1 MFFVFFKF
9 VFFRKYPTKKSF
21 RGESVRGQER
31 DEQRAERS
39 AAMDATLKEKVRA
52 GEVDIYGK
60 KRNPFVIVG
69 AFATAGVLFAGIAA
83 FRRGNQAMSQNMMKA
98 RVMCQGLTVG
108 LMVAT
113 SGLIGSDTQVLG
125 NTLDAIWGKT
135 ETNPDNKLGDKK

>member
-1 MFFVFFKF
+1 M
-9 VFFRKYPTKKSF
+9 
-21 RGESVRGQER
+21 
-31 DEQRAERS
+31 ARS
-39 AAMDATLKEKVRA
+39 GTSSARSGAAAMDATLKEKVRA

-135 ETNPDNKLGDKK
+135 ETNPDNQLGDKK

>member
-1 MFFVFFKF
+1 MSKTASPGRAFV
-9 VFFRKYPTKKSF
+9 
-21 RGESVRGQER
+21 VRSGTSS
-31 DEQRAERS
+31 ARS
-39 AAMDATLKEKVRA
+39 GAAAMDATLKEKVRA

-135 ETNPDNKLGDKK
+135 ETNPDNQLGDKK

>member
-1 MFFVFFKF
+1 
-9 VFFRKYPTKKSF
+9 
-21 RGESVRGQER
+21 
-31 DEQRAERS
+31 
-39 AAMDATLKEKVRA
+39 MDATLKEKVRA

-125 NTLDAIWGKT
+125 NTLDAIWGVKT

>member
-1 MFFVFFKF
+1 MSKTASPGRAFV
-9 VFFRKYPTKKSF
+9 
-21 RGESVRGQER
+21 VRSGTSS
-31 DEQRAERS
+31 ARS
-39 AAMDATLKEKVRA
+39 GAAAMDATLKEKVRA

>member
-9 VFFRKYPTKKSF
+9 VFFRKYHTKKLP

-135 ETNPDNKLGDKK
+135 ETNPDNLGTDKK

>member
-1 MFFVFFKF
+1 MSKQ
-9 VFFRKYPTKKSF
+9 KKLP
-21 RGESVRGQER
+21 RGGGESVRGQER

-135 ETNPDNKLGDKK
+135 EIANPDNLGDKK

>member
-1 MFFVFFKF
+1 M
-9 VFFRKYPTKKSF
+9 
-21 RGESVRGQER
+21 ESVVRGQER

-135 ETNPDNKLGDKK
+135 ETNPDNLGTDKK